1 MNELNDAYALNARM
15 GKSTIDFRAMNLAK
29 YADGWGRELLFSE
42 KKQVRNKHRL
52 THSSRGKAEER
63 DACEE
68 GNK

>member
-15 GKSTIDFRAMNLAK
+15 GKSTIDFRAMNLASL
-29 YADGWGRELLFSE
+29 GRELIFSE